1 MPRAA
6 TDRSRYFLQSLAKGL
21 TVLQAMA
28 EANQPMALSDIAR
41 AASTSNA
48 TATRICYTLT
58 QMGFIDRDAQRRF
71 FITPRILSLGHSAV
85 CSLGWRNVAQH
96 YLERLSFDLKET
108 VNLSVL
114 DGHELIYIA
123 RVNTGRILPF
133 DLQLGS
139 RLPVYC
145 TSMGKVLV
153 AFSPP
158 ETVSEILQKVSFT
171 PLTHRTITDR
181 DKYLADLERVR
192 AKGYALN
199 DEELSVGL
207 RSVAAPIFDSQGWSQ
222 AAINIAVPTTRY
234 SLERLENELAP
245 AAMRTAREIMRAL
258 GTGGRKMAAAS

>member
-1 MPRAA
+1 MPRESV
-6 TDRSRYFLQSLAKGL
+6 DRSRYFLQSLAKGL

-28 EANQPMALSDIAR
+28 EANQPMTLSHIAR

-58 QMGFIDRDAQRRF
+58 QMGFIDRDEQRRF

-96 YLERLSFDLKET
+96 YLERLSFELKET
-108 VNLSVL
+108 VNLSVM
-114 DGHELIYIA
+114 DGHELVYIA
-123 RVNTGRILPF
+123 RVNTDRILPF

-145 TSMGKVLV
+145 TSMGKALM

-158 ETVSEILQKVSFT
+158 ELVIEILDQVNFAA
-171 PLTHRTITDR
+171 LTHRTIK
-181 DKYLADLERVR
+181 DKDEYLAELDQVR
-192 AKGYALN
+192 AKGYAIN

-207 RSVAAPIFDSQGWSQ
+207 RSVSAPILDLQGWSQ

-234 SLERLENELAP
+234 SLARLVEELAP

-258 GTGGRKMAAAS
+258 GTGSNQTAATA

>member
-1 MPRAA
+1 MPRES
-6 TDRSRYFLQSLAKGL
+6 TDKSRYFLQSLAKGL

-28 EANQPMALSDIAR
+28 QANHPMTLSGIAR

-48 TATRICYTLT
+48 TATRICHTLT
-58 QMGFIDRDAQRRF
+58 QMGFIDRDEQRRF
-71 FITPRILSLGHSAV
+71 FLTPRILSLGHSAV
-85 CSLGWRNVAQH
+85 CSMGWRNVAQH

-108 VNLSVL
+108 VNLSVM
-114 DGHELIYIA
+114 DGFELIYIA
-123 RVNTGRILPF
+123 RVNTDRILPF

-145 TSMGKVLV
+145 TSMGKALV

-158 ETVSEILQKVSFT
+158 EMIEQVLENVNFA

-181 DKYLADLERVR
+181 EQYMAELEKVR
-192 AKGYALN
+192 AKGYAVN

-207 RSVAAPIFDSQGWSQ
+207 RSVAAPVLDSQGWSQ

-234 SLERLENELAP
+234 SLGRLESELAP
-245 AAMRTAREIMRAL
+245 AVVRTAREIMRAL
-258 GTGGRKMAAAS
+258 GTGGSRAAASN

>member
-1 MPRAA
+1 MPPRPV
-6 TDRSRYFLQSLAKGL
+6 DRSRYFLQSLAKGL

-28 EANQPMALSDIAR
+28 EANQPMALSEIAR

-48 TATRICYTLT
+48 TATRICYTLS
-58 QMGFIDRDAQRRF
+58 QMGFIDRDPQRRF
-71 FITPRILSLGHSAV
+71 FITPKILSLGHSAV

-96 YLERLSFDLKET
+96 YLERLSAEIKET

-114 DGHELIYIA
+114 EGCELIYIA

-145 TSMGKVLV
+145 TSMGKALM

-158 ETVSEILQKVSFT
+158 EQAGEVLDQIDFA
-171 PLTHRTITDR
+171 PLTHRTITNREQYQAELD
-181 DKYLADLERVR
+181 RVR
-192 AKGYALN
+192 AQGYAVN

-207 RSVAAPIFDSQGWSQ
+207 RSVAAPILDNHGWSL

-234 SLERLENELAP
+234 SRERLEEELAP
-245 AAMRTAREIMRAL
+245 AVTRTAHEIMRAL
-258 GTGGRKMAAAS
+258 GTEPARNAATG

>member
-1 MPRAA
+1 MPREL
-6 TDRSRYFLQSLAKGL
+6 TDKSRYFLQSLAKGL

-28 EANQPMALSDIAR
+28 EANHPMTLSDIAR

-48 TATRICYTLT
+48 TATRICHTLT
-58 QMGFIDRDAQRRF
+58 QMGFIDRDEQRRF

-85 CSLGWRNVAQH
+85 CSMGWRNVAQH

-123 RVNTGRILPF
+123 RVNTDRILPF

-145 TSMGKVLV
+145 TSMGKALV

-158 ETVSEILQKVSFT
+158 EMVEQILQKVTFA
-171 PLTHRTITDR
+171 PLTHRTITQKDQ
-181 DKYLADLERVR
+181 YLAELDKVR
-192 AKGYALN
+192 AKGYAVN

-207 RSVAAPIFDSQGWSQ
+207 RSVAAPILDSQGWSQ

-234 SLERLENELAP
+234 SLERMESDLAP
-245 AAMRTAREIMRAL
+245 AAVRTAREIMRAL
-258 GTGGRKMAAAS
+258 GTGGARAAAAS

>member
-1 MPRAA
+1 MPQESG
-6 TDRSRYFLQSLAKGL
+6 DKSRYFLQSLAKGL

-28 EANQPMALSDIAR
+28 EANQPMTLSHIAR
-41 AASTSNA
+41 SASTSNA
-48 TATRICYTLT
+48 TATRICYTLG
-58 QMGFIDRDAQRRF
+58 QMGFIDRDEQRRF

-96 YLERLSFDLKET
+96 YLERLSFELKET

-114 DGHELIYIA
+114 DGHELVYIA
-123 RVNTGRILPF
+123 RVNTDRILPF

-139 RLPVYC
+139 RLPVHC
-145 TSMGKVLV
+145 TSMGKALM

-158 ETVSEILQKVSFT
+158 ELAAEILEKMDFT
-171 PLTHRTITDR
+171 GLTHRTINT
-181 DKYLADLERVR
+181 KEEYQVELEQVR
-192 AKGYALN
+192 SKGYAVN

-207 RSVAAPIFDSQGWSQ
+207 RSVAAPILDAQGWSQ

-234 SLERLENELAP
+234 SLARLVEELAP

-258 GTGGRKMAAAS
+258 GTGRKQASAIG

>member
-1 MPRAA
+1 MPQES
-6 TDRSRYFLQSLAKGL
+6 TDKHRYFLRSLAKGL

-28 EANQPMALSDIAR
+28 EANQPMTLSHIAR

-48 TATRICYTLT
+48 TATRICYTLS
-58 QMGFIDRDAQRRF
+58 QMGFIDRDEQRRF

-96 YLERLSFDLKET
+96 YLERLSLELKET

-114 DGHELIYIA
+114 DGQELVYIA
-123 RVNTGRILPF
+123 RVNTDRILPF

-145 TSMGKVLV
+145 TSMGKALM

-158 ETVSEILQKVSFT
+158 EQVNDILDRVNFAA
-171 PLTHRTITDR
+171 LTHRTIKTR
-181 DKYLADLERVR
+181 DEYLAELEQVR
-192 AKGYALN
+192 AKGYAVN

-207 RSVAAPIFDSQGWSQ
+207 RSVAAPILDAQGWSR

-234 SLERLENELAP
+234 SLARLVEELAP
-245 AAMRTAREIMRAL
+245 AVMRTAREIMRAL
-258 GTGGRKMAAAS
+258 GTGSNQAAAVI